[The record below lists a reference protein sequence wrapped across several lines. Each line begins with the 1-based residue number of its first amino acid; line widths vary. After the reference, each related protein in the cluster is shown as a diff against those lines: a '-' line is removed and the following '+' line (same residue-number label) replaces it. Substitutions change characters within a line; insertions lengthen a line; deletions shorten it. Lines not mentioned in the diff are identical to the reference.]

1 MTATPER
8 LGKEQMGDYLDSLV
22 ASPVPGQLQQM
33 GYLAPM
39 RYYSMPQDG
48 LANLTGVKTVA
59 GDYDEAGLKQACD
72 RPELIDKI
80 VREWQ
85 RLCSGK
91 RTIAFCVDLEHA
103 HHVAE
108 AFRRAGIAA
117 DTVAGHTPIKER
129 QQLYADLRQQQLLV
143 LTSCNV
149 ISIGFDE
156 PSVEVGLMLRPTQS
170 SALHLQQ
177 IGRVMRISPHTG
189 KQAGIILD
197 QAGNLQRLGFPE
209 DIQDY
214 SLPVQQQGSGGGKP
228 PPTKPCP
235 QCGRIVLS
243 FIARCP
249 DCGHQWISDR
259 PLNLEDMVEI
269 YSAHQAHQIND
280 LPTLIELFH
289 SHRRRAYA
297 RQNAPTWAERS
308 FWEHCGRRPQP
319 SWYYGSLFGP
329 NPTPQQM
336 LDYFAYLQK
345 SAKRLGKPQEWIV
358 QEFEK
363 ECGGGSW
370 QRLASWRS
378 A

>member
-1 MTATPER
+1 
-8 LGKEQMGDYLDSLV
+8 
-22 ASPVPGQLQQM
+22 
-33 GYLAPM
+33 
-39 RYYSMPQDG
+39 
-48 LANLTGVKTVA
+48 
-59 GDYDEAGLKQACD
+59 
-72 RPELIDKI
+72 
-80 VREWQ
+80 
-85 RLCSGK
+85 
-91 RTIAFCVDLEHA
+91 
-103 HHVAE
+103 
-108 AFRRAGIAA
+108 
-117 DTVAGHTPIKER
+117 
-129 QQLYADLRQQQLLV
+129 
-143 LTSCNV
+143 
-149 ISIGFDE
+149 
-156 PSVEVGLMLRPTQS
+156 
-170 SALHLQQ
+170 
-177 IGRVMRISPHTG
+177 
-189 KQAGIILD
+189 
-197 QAGNLQRLGFPE
+197 
-209 DIQDY
+209 
-214 SLPVQQQGSGGGKP
+214 
-228 PPTKPCP
+228 
-235 QCGRIVLS
+235 VLS

-308 FWEHCGRRPQP
+308 FWEHCGRHPQP
-319 SWYYGSLFGP
+319 AWYRGSLFGP

-336 LDYFAYLQK
+336 VDYLAYLQK

>member
-1 MTATPER
+1 
-8 LGKEQMGDYLDSLV
+8 MGDYLDSLV

-129 QQLYADLRQQQLLV
+129 RRLYADLRQQQLLV